1 MTVSLCAMAVMLLLI
16 ALEVPIAVAMALPG
30 IIGFALIVGWS
41 PTLYMVAETTYST
54 VNSYSLSVIPLFILM
69 GNLINRADIS
79 KELYDAAYRC
89 VGHLRGGLAISTVL
103 ACAAFAAVCGSSLA
117 TAAAMARVAYP
128 SMKRYG
134 YSDAL
139 AAGSIASAGT
149 LGIMIPPSVAFMV
162 YGIMTQTDI
171 GKLFIAGILP
181 GLLGAALY
189 VGAVVVVT
197 RINPKA
203 GPPGERSTWSQRLIA
218 LRGVWTVV
226 GLFGLVIGGMYGGW
240 FTPTE
245 AAGIG
250 ATGALLLALA
260 RRKLTWR
267 SLLEILRET
276 AATTTMLFFILIG
289 AMIFSKFIKV
299 AGFTQVLTDF
309 IRTAQLTPWQRM
321 FFICLLYL
329 VLGCFLESMAMVL
342 LTLPIIFPVVM
353 AVGFDPIWFGV
364 IVVTL
369 IEVAL
374 ITPPVGM
381 NVYMLHTLLK
391 EIPLR
396 TVFSGVT
403 AFVIADI
410 VRIGILLAFP
420 AISTMSSPK
429 WFSPGSPMLSASP
442 RAA

>member
-1 MTVSLCAMAVMLLLI
+1 MTVSLCAMAIMLLLI

-30 IIGFALIVGWS
+30 IIGFAWIVGWS

-289 AMIFSKFIKV
+289 AMIFSKFINV

-309 IRTAQLTPWQRM
+309 IRDAQLTPWQLM
-321 FFICLLYL
+321 FFICVLYL

-420 AISTMSSPK
+420 AISTWLPSLM
-429 WFSPGSPMLSASP
+429 
-442 RAA
+442 